1 MEYAEVKGIEVPDAK
16 QGKASPEKRLDHTYS
31 EPPSVTHRHLEEG
44 LQELDKRQAEQQYD
58 VPIVVLN
65 QQVIIE
71 RLKQVS
77 KQLEEHDRRAAT
89 EDQVANHDKVIQ
101 ARLAEN
107 RQFIEETVLSLHSEI
122 RKSSLRHRLTVY
134 ASSSV
139 LVSTLLL
146 VANLFQETIVIR
158 PQATTLIL
166 AASILFWFMA
176 RYIPNLPPLPEIHV
190 DD

>member
-1 MEYAEVKGIEVPDAK
+1 MEYAEVKGIGVPDAK
-16 QGKASPEKRLDHTYS
+16 QGEASPEKWLEHTYS
-31 EPPSVTHRHLEEG
+31 EPPFVTHRHLEAG
-44 LQELDKRQAEQQYD
+44 LQKLDKCQAEQQYG
-58 VPIVVLN
+58 VSIVVLN

-89 EDQVANHDKVIQ
+89 EDQVADHDKVIR

-107 RQFIEETVLSLHSEI
+107 RQFIEETVRSLHSEI

-158 PQATTLIL
+158 PQATALIL
-166 AASILFWFMA
+166 AVSILFWFMA
-176 RYIPNLPPLPEIHV
+176 RFIPSLPPLPEIQV